1 MSETRLT
8 RRHFNASLAGV
19 AVFGALRPRRAR
31 TSLEPFLRTARE
43 LGVRGLVVLR
53 GGETLVS
60 DGDVHEPM
68 RIASI
73 RKSLLSALFGM
84 AVAEGRV
91 KLDAPLSDL
100 GIDDY
105 TPLNETEKRATV
117 RDLLMAR
124 SGVYLPT
131 AAETEA
137 MRAARPARGSHA
149 PGTHWYYNN
158 WDFNVLGEIY
168 QRLTGE
174 GVFTAIEHRL
184 ARPLGW
190 RDFDALRDTR
200 WSYDSSAPRFPA
212 YNVLMSAHDM
222 ALFGQLYLQRG
233 RWKGRQL
240 VPESWIAESTRSYST
255 TGRDGA
261 HSGYGYMWWVVA
273 GDPGIDRRGLPP
285 GAYSASGNG
294 GRYITVFP
302 EQDIV
307 VAVQPNE
314 RRGEPPVTLYAR
326 TNAYSDLLRDLLGAL
341 TVNR

>member
-105 TPLNETEKRATV
+105 AE
-117 RDLLMAR
+117 AR
-124 SGVYLPT
+124 
-131 AAETEA
+131 
-137 MRAARPARGSHA
+137 R
-149 PGTHWYYNN
+149 
-158 WDFNVLGEIY
+158 
-168 QRLTGE
+168 
-174 GVFTAIEHRL
+174 FTRH
-184 ARPLGW
+184 
-190 RDFDALRDTR
+190 
-200 WSYDSSAPRFPA
+200 SY
-212 YNVLMSAHDM
+212 HD
-222 ALFGQLYLQRG
+222 
-233 RWKGRQL
+233 
-240 VPESWIAESTRSYST
+240 I
-255 TGRDGA
+255 
-261 HSGYGYMWWVVA
+261 
-273 GDPGIDRRGLPP
+273 
-285 GAYSASGNG
+285 
-294 GRYITVFP
+294 
-302 EQDIV
+302 
-307 VAVQPNE
+307 
-314 RRGEPPVTLYAR
+314 
-326 TNAYSDLLRDLLGAL
+326 
-341 TVNR
+341 